1 MQAATEPAGQTSTTE
16 EGAERRLAFLE
27 AVIDASGDAVFGI
40 DPDGMVTSWNQGAER
55 IFGWSADEVVGE
67 PAIALFPAQTHDNV
81 QWFLGVVASGDR
93 IERFEL
99 DVERKGGMPT
109 PIALSICP
117 VTDASGTV
125 SGAAAVAHD
134 LTERRL
140 AQATL
145 AETEARLQEGEAL
158 AHVGRWLW
166 DVGSDAVQWSEQV
179 HHMHGVDPWDFG
191 ADLKAHVACIVA
203 EDRDRVIDALQKAVA
218 DARPFE
224 EEYSIVRPDG
234 ELHRLYARAEPT
246 MGNNGL
252 VVGLR
257 GVVHDTSARQ
267 PAN

>member
-1 MQAATEPAGQTSTTE
+1 MQAATEPAGQRSGPE
-16 EGAERRLAFLE
+16 HGEERRLAFLE
-27 AVIDASGDAVFGI
+27 AVIDASGDAVFGV
-40 DPDGMVTSWNQGAER
+40 DAEGLVTSWNQGAER

-67 PAIALFPAQTHDNV
+67 PAMALFPIQAHDTV

-109 PIALSICP
+109 PIALSLCP
-117 VTDASGTV
+117 VADPDGTV

-191 ADLKAHVACIVA
+191 ADLPAHVAHIVPQ
-203 EDRDRVIDALQKAVA
+203 DRDRVLHALKQAVA
-218 DARPFE
+218 DGRPFE
-224 EEYSIVRPDG
+224 EEYAIVRPDG
-234 ELHRLYARAEPT
+234 EVRRLYARAEPT
-246 MGNNGL
+246 MGATGA

-257 GVVHDTSARQ
+257 GVIHDTSAR
-267 PAN
+267 

>member
-1 MQAATEPAGQTSTTE
+1 MHAATEPPGQRATAE
-16 EGAERRLAFLE
+16 RGAPRRLAFLE

-40 DPDGMVTSWNQGAER
+40 DADGLVMSWNRGAER

-67 PAIALFPAQTHDNV
+67 PVIALFPVQAHDTV

-109 PIALSICP
+109 PIALSLCP
-117 VTDASGTV
+117 VIDPNGAV
-125 SGAAAVAHD
+125 SGVAAVAHD

-166 DVGSDAVQWSEQV
+166 DVGSGAVQWSEQV
-179 HHMHGVDPWDFG
+179 HHIHGVDPWEFG
-191 ADLKAHVACIVA
+191 GDLKAHVSCIVPD
-203 EDRDRVIDALQKAVA
+203 DRDRVIEALQQAVA
-218 DARPFE
+218 DGRPFE
-224 EEYSIVRPDG
+224 EEYAIVRPDG
-234 ELHRLYARAEPT
+234 DTHRLYSRAEPT
-246 MGNNGL
+246 MGANGV

-257 GVVHDTSARQ
+257 GIVHDPSARRR
-267 PAN
+267 AT